1 MYYDIYNYK
10 MKCRFEEKH
19 MSKEH
24 LIKKLKHGILT
35 QKDVLIYINAHKDSK
50 LYFDNGNLL

>member
-1 MYYDIYNYK
+1 
-10 MKCRFEEKH
+10 